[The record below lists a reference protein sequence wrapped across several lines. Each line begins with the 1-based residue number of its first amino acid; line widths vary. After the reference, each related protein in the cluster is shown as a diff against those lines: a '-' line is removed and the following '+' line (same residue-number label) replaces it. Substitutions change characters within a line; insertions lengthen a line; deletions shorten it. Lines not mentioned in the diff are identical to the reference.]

1 MLTSFHIT
9 ATCVLLPLTPFLNLP
24 LDLSLRFHVGLS
36 SWRASVPVKHMSG
49 GQRMRLAMAIV
60 MFNRPDC
67 LILDEPTNHL
77 DSETVDS
84 LAAAISDFQGA
95 VIVVSHD
102 EEFLSCLLN
111 TNGVSKKDK
120 EDNDNHG
127 GKVGASQK
135 SDGKARGAGLTLE
148 AKVSKGEILYFQDTS
163 LKRFDGSFSEYK
175 KNILK
180 KMMAAPDNFNF

>member
-1 MLTSFHIT
+1 
-9 ATCVLLPLTPFLNLP
+9 
-24 LDLSLRFHVGLS
+24 
-36 SWRASVPVKHMSG
+36 
-49 GQRMRLAMAIV
+49 MRLAMAVV

-84 LAAAISDFQGA
+84 LAVAISNFQGA

-102 EEFLSCLLN
+102 EEFLNCLLN
-111 TNGVSKKDK
+111 TNGAGTAKKERD
-120 EDNDNHG
+120 ENDG
-127 GKVGASQK
+127 GGGGGASGKGEGKGK
-135 SDGKARGAGLTLE
+135 SLTLE
-148 AKVSKGEILYFQDTS
+148 AKVSKGEILYFQGTS

-180 KMMAAPDNFNF
+180 KMMAVPENFNF

>member
-1 MLTSFHIT
+1 MSI
-9 ATCVLLPLTPFLNLP
+9 FLILI
-24 LDLSLRFHVGLS
+24 LILILVFFTEGLS

-84 LAAAISDFQGA
+84 LAIAISNFQGA

-102 EEFLSCLLN
+102 EEFLNCLLN
-111 TNGVSKKDK
+111 TNGAGSSKKDRD
-120 EDNDNHG
+120 E
-127 GKVGASQK
+127 
-135 SDGKARGAGLTLE
+135 SDGGGGGGGGSSKGDGKGKNSSLTLE
-148 AKVSKGEILYFQDTS
+148 AKVSKGEILYFQGTS

-180 KMMAAPDNFNF
+180 KMMAVPENFNF

>member
-1 MLTSFHIT
+1 MLTSFHNT
-9 ATCVLLPLTPFLNLP
+9 TTCILLPLAPFLTLL
-24 LDLSLRFHVGLS
+24 LDLSLHFHVGLS

-102 EEFLSCLLN
+102 EEFLNCLLN
-111 TNGVSKKDK
+111 TNGGSKKDK
-120 EDNDNHG
+120 EDNDG
-127 GKVGASQK
+127 GKGGASQK
-135 SDGKARGAGLTLE
+135 GDGKARGTGLTLE
-148 AKVSKGEILYFQDTS
+148 AKVSKGEILYFQGTS